1 MQLRPSSSSIWT
13 KCDAQPRLAALA
25 PPEVPSDPAREGTC
39 AAWVAEMC
47 LTGQALK
54 AEELVGQTHEN
65 GWIVTDDMANHIQ
78 KYVDKI
84 VSIGGSVHVERKVR
98 LNQHIEGT
106 PDAYAIV
113 DQAATLHGVDLKY
126 GFEIVEPYRNT
137 QVAIYLGAIL
147 RGLTARGVVIRKVI
161 LAIYQPR
168 AWHVHGVYREWV
180 LLPEELMAFVQ
191 EIEAAG
197 ERAQNPNALATP
209 GAHCQ
214 YCPAA
219 ALCHANAHT
228 LYRMHEAM
236 SVETTR
242 HMTDEEMAEELKF
255 LTKMDD
261 MLSGRIRAVQTEA
274 EARLKRGGHI
284 PGWYLA
290 ERRGNRRLKY
300 PVDVVE
306 ALLQRE
312 ISVKKPMTVAE
323 IERQGV
329 PVDIVK
335 AISEFPAIEPKLAPL
350 PPNHYNRM
358 FGPAPTHTRPVT
370 PQRTRKA

>member
-1 MQLRPSSSSIWT
+1 M
-13 KCDAQPRLAALA
+13 
-25 PPEVPSDPAREGTC
+25 V
-39 AAWVAEMC
+39 
-47 LTGQALK
+47 LTGQAVSTEDMIGH
-54 AEELVGQTHEN
+54 AHEN
-65 GWIVTDDMANHIQ
+65 GWIVTSDMAHHIQ

-98 LNQHIEGT
+98 LNQHVEGT
-106 PDAYAIV
+106 PDAYAVV
-113 DQAATLHGVDLKY
+113 DDSATLHGVDLKY
-126 GFEIVEPYRNT
+126 GYEIVEPRRNT

-147 RGLTARGVVIRKVI
+147 RALQARGVVIRKVI

-168 AWHVHGVYREWV
+168 AWHIHGVYREWV
-180 LLPEELMAFVQ
+180 LLPEELMAFVH
-191 EIEAAG
+191 EIEAAA
-197 ERAQNPNALATP
+197 ERCQNPNALATP

-219 ALCHANAHT
+219 AICHANGHT
-228 LYRMHEAM
+228 LYRIHEAM
-236 SVETTR
+236 AVEETR
-242 HMTDEEMAEELKF
+242 HMSDQEMAEELKF
-255 LTKMDD
+255 LTKMDA
-261 MLSGRIRAVQTEA
+261 MLSGRLRAVQTEA
-274 EARLKRGGHI
+274 EARLKSGGHI

-306 ALLQRE
+306 AILQRE

-329 PVDIVK
+329 PVDVLK

-350 PPNHYNRM
+350 PEDHYKRM
-358 FGPAPTHTRPVT
+358 FGPAPAVTRPSP